1 MRIFFLGDIVGRSG
15 REAVKNK
22 LPELIKKYSPDVI
35 IANGENSAA
44 GYGLTKEIALDLFS
58 ASTRCACCKAD
69 VCYECNEVL
78 AEPSKLLIAADHAPA

>member
-1 MRIFFLGDIVGRSG
+1 MKIIFIGDIVGRSG

-44 GYGLTKEIALDLFS
+44 GYGLTKEIALDLFKIGIDIITS
-58 ASTRCACCKAD
+58 NGVNNK
-69 VCYECNEVL
+69 N
-78 AEPSKLLIAADHAPA
+78 HNGG